1 MGCAQSKK
9 SAPTA
14 AEPARRNRDDEFNQ
28 SIHGTSR
35 TQRQQ
40 LAWHRENVPVTDVYE
55 ILEIIG
61 HGSMGEVTIVQR
73 KVDNLEVSEAKMKDL
88 TERSLRETDGTAAA
102 ALEASKNAPR
112 STASRSKEKRKYA
125 CKTVNTL
132 RMRDNEMRE
141 FINEID
147 ILRDLDHPNIVQLF
161 EVYKVKRKMWIIT
174 EICKGGD
181 LTSRK
186 EGMTEPDVVIV
197 LEQILRAISYMH
209 KRNVCHRDIKLEN
222 IMYEN
227 PDADSPIKLID
238 FGLSNKFTKGEKML
252 KACGT
257 IYTAAPELLV
267 GTGYTEQTDIW
278 SIGIVAWVLLSATYP
293 FMRSIEEMK
302 DEAKKEQLSNARY
315 TFGQEWEDRHISKH
329 GKEFVA
335 NCLRKHPGARWFAS
349 DALEYVEDQWI
360 PYLENLAP
368 SLLDTEEE
376 SHPANSATH
385 QGSSSPDGSGQDQS
399 GTESAVS
406 CNGDGDEK
414 EPSPPKRNP
423 LERSV
428 ASTKKR
434 IKMRSD
440 VLEGMQS
447 FAEHSEL
454 KKTILMTMAYTMDK
468 SSLNELRDLF
478 TVLDSQGTGT
488 ITLVDLQNALG
499 QMHSDK
505 HMDDATIEKLFQG
518 IDVDR
523 SGQVHYNE
531 FLAAVAESQGLI
543 TMEHLAGA
551 FDRLDSSGKGYISKD
566 DLRNILGGDR
576 DEALV
581 NRMMDEADIK
591 KNGQIDYDEF
601 LRLMFEDPTKGVDA
615 IGRPDLVS
623 NADMTEKL
631 ATIEPSRRISFDE
644 PDEEELEQQMRNGD
658 Q

>member
-1 MGCAQSKK
+1 MGCGQSKK
-9 SAPTA
+9 AATA
-14 AEPARRNRDDEFNQ
+14 AEPPIRRNRDDEFNR
-28 SIHGTSR
+28 SLHGNDR
-35 TQRQQ
+35 TQRQK

-55 ILEIIG
+55 ILEIVG
-61 HGSMGEVTIVQR
+61 QGSMGEVTIVQR
-73 KVDNLEVSEAKMKDL
+73 KVDNIEVSEAKLKDL

-102 ALEASKNAPR
+102 ALEASKNAPLTCR
-112 STASRSKEKRKYA
+112 PNEKRKYA

-174 EICKGGD
+174 ELCSGGD
-181 LTSRK
+181 LTSRTK
-186 EGMTEPDVVIV
+186 TMTEADVVIV

-209 KRNVCHRDIKLEN
+209 KRNVCHRDVKLEN

-227 PDADSPIKLID
+227 PDIDSPIKLID

-257 IYTAAPELLV
+257 IYTAAPELLL

-278 SIGIVAWVLLSATYP
+278 SIGIVTWVLLSKSYP
-293 FMRSIEEMK
+293 FMKSIEEMK

-315 TFGQEWEDRHISKH
+315 TFGKEWEDRKISKY

-360 PYLENLAP
+360 PYLESLAP
-368 SLLDTEEE
+368 SLLDAEETN
-376 SHPANSATH
+376 PAAAQS
-385 QGSSSPDGSGQDQS
+385 SSSPSGSDQS
-399 GTESAVS
+399 QSGNESGAS
-406 CNGDGDEK
+406 CNGNGVYETP
-414 EPSPPKRNP
+414 PSPKRNP

-434 IKMRSD
+434 IKMGSD
-440 VLEGMQS
+440 VIEGMQN

-478 TVLDSQGTGT
+478 TVLDIKGTGT
-488 ITLVDLQNALG
+488 ITLVDLKNALG
-499 QMHSDK
+499 LMHSDK
-505 HMDDATIEKLFQG
+505 HMDDKTIEKLFQG

-531 FLAAVAESQGLI
+531 FLAAVVESQGLI

-551 FDRLDSSGKGYISKD
+551 FDRLDSTGKGYISKD
-566 DLRNILGGDR
+566 DLRDILGADR
-576 DEALV
+576 DEELV

-615 IGRPDLVS
+615 VGRPDLVS

-631 ATIEPSRRISFDE
+631 AAIEPSRRISLEE
-644 PDEEELEQQMRNGD
+644 PDEEELEQQIQNGD